1 MTKTLFIIVNVDSFF
16 LSHRKDIAIAA
27 QQKNFD
33 VTIVANDTGKR
44 QEIEALGLRFVDL
57 PNIKSMQNIFKEF
70 GILMFL
76 FSLYKKQKPQIVH
89 HVGLKLVLYGTI
101 TARLAGVKNIVNAIS
116 GLGVFFS

>member
-1 MTKTLFIIVNVDSFF
+1 MIKTLFIVVNVDYFF

-27 QQKNFD
+27 RKKNFD

-44 QEIEALGLRFVDL
+44 QEIEALGLKFIDL
-57 PNIKSMQNIFKEF
+57 PNVKSMQNIFKEF
-70 GILMFL
+70 GILKFL

-101 TARLAGVKNIVNAIS
+101 VARFAGVKNIVNAIS